1 MKRCSTG
8 VTGTVIIFGSA
19 DFSFNLAKLHQVDI
33 FTIRSFA
40 YETLQQG
47 TGILFAATAV
57 LLMFFLLIGFGIVDF
72 SRENKVNTAAVVD
85 TISDNGFKLQTSE
98 EEIGDLYPVSG
109 SGNDYSS
116 EELENIQIY
125 EALNKGVVNITTETL
140 RLNWFLE
147 PVPSEGGTGSGSII
161 DKRGYILTNYH
172 VVKDAYKLHIN
183 LYDGSQFIGEVV
195 GKDRENDLAVVKF
208 DPKDK
213 KLITVPFGESAGLKV
228 GQKVLAIGNPF
239 GYDRTLTTGIVS
251 GLGRPVRTSGSLII
265 QGMIQTDASINPGNS
280 GGPLIDSKGRM
291 IGINTMIYSPSGGS
305 VGIGFAIPVNTARRV
320 VPDLISYGHV
330 NRGWIDFFLYSWI
343 RILSDTENCRL
354 RRVFLFPRWSGT
366 AMLLKPVSEGDISN
380 PVQYG
385 KSIIYF
391 GGDIIIK
398 VDGIDTA
405 TLADLFSALE
415 DNKPGETVEVE
426 LLRGKRKITVSV
438 VLSKRPEDLL
448 L

>member
-1 MKRCSTG
+1 MKLYSKG
-8 VTGTVIIFGSA
+8 
-19 DFSFNLAKLHQVDI
+19 QV
-33 FTIRSFA
+33 FF
-40 YETLQQG
+40 
-47 TGILFAATAV
+47 FAATAV

-330 NRGWIDFFLYSWI
+330 NRGWIDFFPVQLDPNIVRYGKLPVKKGILVSKVERNSNAAKAGI
-343 RILSDTENCRL
+343 R
-354 RRVFLFPRWSGT
+354 G
-366 AMLLKPVSEGDISN
+366 GDISN